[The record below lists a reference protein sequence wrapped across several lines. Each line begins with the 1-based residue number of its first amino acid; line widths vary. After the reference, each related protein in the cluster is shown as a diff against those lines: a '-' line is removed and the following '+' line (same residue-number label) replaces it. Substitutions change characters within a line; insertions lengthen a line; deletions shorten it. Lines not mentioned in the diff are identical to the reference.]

1 MKQIPLTQGKFALV
15 DDEDYDFVMSYGKWG
30 IEKRKNTIYAT
41 RKILIDGRMKRVY
54 MHSIVMKSNGAQV
67 DHKFGDGLDNRK
79 ENLRIC
85 THAQNQMNRGIPSNN
100 KSGFKGV
107 CWHKNMKKW
116 VAYIKVNNKNI
127 NIGSFNDKIE
137 AAKAYNVAAIKYHGE
152 SFTKL
157 NQI

>member
-1 MKQIPLTQGKFALV
+1 MKQIPLTQGKVAIV
-15 DDEDYDFVMSYGKWG
+15 DDEDYDRLVAMGKWQ

-41 RKILIDGRMKRVY
+41 KKILVNGVMKRVY
-54 MHSIVMKSNGAQV
+54 MHSIVMQANGAQV

-85 THAQNQMNRGIPSNN
+85 THAQNQMNRGVPSNN

-107 CWHKNMKKW
+107 CWHKNIKRW
-116 VAYIKVNNKNI
+116 VAYIKVNNKNV
-127 NIGSFNDKIE
+127 NIGTFKDKIE
-137 AAKAYNVAAIKYHGE
+137 AAKAYNAAAIFYHGE
-152 SFTKL
+152 SFAKL